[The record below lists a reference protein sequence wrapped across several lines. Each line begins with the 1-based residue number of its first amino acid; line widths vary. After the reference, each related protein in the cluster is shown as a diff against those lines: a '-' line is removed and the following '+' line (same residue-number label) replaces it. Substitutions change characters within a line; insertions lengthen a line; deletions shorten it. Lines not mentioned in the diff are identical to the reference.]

1 MGLLCMRWY
10 HAHAAFVAQSRVVI
24 TMSTSARH
32 KHERARSLPR
42 PDKLTVVAAA
52 HTQAM
57 SWGAEGCW
65 QTS

>member
-1 MGLLCMRWY
+1 MGLLYMPWD

-42 PDKLTVVAAA
+42 PDKLTGLAAA
-52 HTQAM
+52 HAQAM
-57 SWGAEGCW
+57 G
-65 QTS
+65 

>member
-24 TMSTSARH
+24 TMSTMMSTSARH

-42 PDKLTVVAAA
+42 PDKLTGLAAA

-57 SWGAEGCW
+57 S
-65 QTS
+65 

>member
-24 TMSTSARH
+24 TMSTRARH

-42 PDKLTVVAAA
+42 PDKLTGLAADHA
-52 HTQAM
+52 PTM
-57 SWGAEGCW
+57 GWGAGGSW
-65 QTS
+65 QAS